1 MHVQSV
7 QLRVSL
13 TGRYA
18 NALYKEAFST
28 KSFEVILNNIDDFK
42 KLVESNHELEQIL
55 KSRLLHGNRAI
66 LIIEEIGKLMN
77 FSELFVDF
85 LKLILTNRRGAFL
98 QNIFQDFLALV
109 DIKTN
114 TLPIRVEVAK
124 TNKNHLV
131 AIENILKKMHP
142 DQSHRFEHYQNSDLL
157 GGFRAFIHERCL
169 DYSLK
174 SRLNRLSY
182 QLKEA

>member
-18 NALYKEAFST
+18 TALYKESSST
-28 KSFEVILNNIDDFK
+28 KSTEAILNDIDSFK
-42 KLVESNHELEQIL
+42 KLLESNRELEQIL
-55 KSRLLHGNRAI
+55 KSQLLRGNGAI
-66 LIIEEIGKLMN
+66 LILEEIGKLMN
-77 FSELFVDF
+77 FSELFVNF
-85 LKLILTNRRGAFL
+85 LKIILTNRRGAFL
-98 QNIFQDFLALV
+98 QNIFKDFLALV

-114 TLPIRVEVAK
+114 TVPIRIEIAK
-124 TNKNHLV
+124 TNKNHLI
-131 AIENILKKMHP
+131 AIENILKKMNP
-142 DQSHRFEHYQNSDLL
+142 KQSHRFEHHQNSELL
-157 GGFRAFIHERCL
+157 GGFRAFIHGRCL